1 MSYVRGKN
9 GIDFHPPGTGVRNN
23 VSVVD
28 FSGTTG
34 ETILSSVLIP
44 ANTFAATDIIDFYT
58 LATRTGLGTGT
69 CSLRIRIGTT
79 QTTGDTLA
87 GTVTVSGTRNL
98 YLPMV
103 RRFVISGA
111 STNTY
116 CLSATTSSVTH
127 YNQTGGTSNLAINWT
142 TNNYISVSFQAFS
155 TTDNI
160 NVEFIKLKR
169 FDGDSR

>member
-23 VSVVD
+23 VSVAN

-34 ETILSSVLIP
+34 ETILSSVFIP
-44 ANTFAATDIIDFYT
+44 ANTFVVTDIIDFYT
-58 LATRTGLGTGT
+58 LATRTGFGTGT
-69 CSLRIRIGTT
+69 CTLRIRIGTT
-79 QTTGDTLA
+79 QTTADTLA
-87 GTVTVSGTRNL
+87 GTVSISGVRSL

-111 STNTY
+111 SSTTY

-127 YNQTGGTSNLAINWT
+127 YNQTGGTSNLSINWRT
-142 TNNYISVSFQAFS
+142 DNYISVSFQSFN
-155 TTDNI
+155 TTNTI

-169 FDGDSR
+169 FDGDNR